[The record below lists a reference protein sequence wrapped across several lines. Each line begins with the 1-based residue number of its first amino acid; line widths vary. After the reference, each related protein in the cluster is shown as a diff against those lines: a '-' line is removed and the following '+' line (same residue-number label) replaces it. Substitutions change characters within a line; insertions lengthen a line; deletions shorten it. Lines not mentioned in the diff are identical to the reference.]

1 MSSTNEWPMLGAMR
15 TRGAC
20 LICMLCAAPAF
31 ADAPRAM
38 FVESDG
44 CPDAPSVSSELQA
57 LMPRASFADVPD
69 AIRVHVSDEGA
80 RYRVTTLGAERI
92 LEDPKRR
99 CADRAHAVAVV
110 VDLILAPPR
119 VEEVP
124 RPARRRYFVD
134 LVASGQLALGPGA
147 AGGSLLVTGG
157 GELRLDV
164 GWRFIAASVGV
175 RGLAPVT
182 ERFGIA
188 SARLTRI
195 PVDIG
200 ARAAWRRGRLELS
213 GTAAFSAAALLVE
226 GRDVSPARSSARF
239 DPAARLVLG
248 LRWWVSARLGVELA
262 ASVDVAFHPLD
273 VTVDPVG
280 VVGQTQ
286 RVWIGFGLG
295 PVFRLRKP

>member
-1 MSSTNEWPMLGAMR
+1 MW

-20 LICMLCAAPAF
+20 LICVLCAAPAF
-31 ADAPRAM
+31 ADVPRSI

-44 CPDAPSVSSELQA
+44 CPDAPSVSGELQA
-57 LMPRASFADVPD
+57 LLPQSSFAEVAG
-69 AIRVHVSDEGA
+69 AIRVQVRDEGD
-80 RYRVTTLGAERI
+80 RYRVTTLGTERT

-99 CADRAHAVAVV
+99 CADCAHAVAVV

-119 VEEVP
+119 VEELP

-134 LVASGQLALGPGA
+134 LVTSGRLELGPG
-147 AGGSLLVTGG
+147 VTGG
-157 GELRLDV
+157 GLLITGGAELRLDV
-164 GWRFIAASVGV
+164 GWRFIAASLGV

-182 ERFGIA
+182 ESFGVA
-188 SARLTRI
+188 SAQLTRI

-200 ARAAWRRGRLELS
+200 ARAAWRRGRFELS
-213 GTAAFSAAALLVE
+213 GTAAFSAATLLVE

-239 DPAARLVLG
+239 DPAARLVVG

-262 ASVDVAFHPLD
+262 AAVDVALHPLD
-273 VTVDPVG
+273 VLVDPVG
-280 VVGQTQ
+280 VVGQTP

-295 PVFRLRKP
+295 PVFRVRKP

>member
-1 MSSTNEWPMLGAMR
+1 MLDAMW

-31 ADAPRAM
+31 ADVPPTI

-44 CPDAPSVSSELQA
+44 CPDAQSVSSELQA
-57 LMPRASFADVPD
+57 LLPHWTFADVAG
-69 AIRVHVSDEGA
+69 AIRVHVSDEGE
-80 RYRVTTLGAERI
+80 RYRVTTSGTERT

-119 VEEVP
+119 VEELP

-134 LVASGQLALGPGA
+134 LATSGRLELGPG
-147 AGGSLLVTGG
+147 GGGLLITGG
-157 GELRLDV
+157 AELRLDV
-164 GWRFIAASVGV
+164 GWRFIAASLGV

-182 ERFGIA
+182 ENFGDA
-188 SARLTRI
+188 SAQLTRI

-200 ARAAWRRGRLELS
+200 ARAAWRRGRFELS

-226 GRDVSPARSSARF
+226 GRDLSPARSSARF
-239 DPAARLVLG
+239 DPAARLVVG

-262 ASVDVAFHPLD
+262 AAVDVALHPLD
-273 VTVDPVG
+273 VLVDPVG
-280 VVGQTQ
+280 VVGQTP

-295 PVFRLRKP
+295 PVFRVRKP

>member
-1 MSSTNEWPMLGAMR
+1 MLDAMW
-15 TRGAC
+15 TRRAC
-20 LICMLCAAPAF
+20 LFCMLWAAPAF
-31 ADAPRAM
+31 ADPPRTL

-44 CPDAPSVSSELQA
+44 CPDAQSVSSELQA
-57 LMPRASFADVPD
+57 LLPHAAFADVAG
-69 AIRVHVSDEGA
+69 AIRVQVTDEGE
-80 RYRVTTLGAERI
+80 RYRVTTSGTERT

-119 VEEVP
+119 ADAPPPPP
-124 RPARRRYFVD
+124 RKRYFVD
-134 LVASGQLALGPGA
+134 LVTSGDLELGPGA
-147 AGGSLLVTGG
+147 GNGGLLVTGG

-164 GWRFIAASVGV
+164 GWRFIAASLGV

-182 ERFGIA
+182 ERFGVG
-188 SARLTRI
+188 SAQLTRI
-195 PVDIG
+195 PVDLG

-213 GTAAFSAAALLVE
+213 GTAAISLAALLVA

-262 ASVDVAFHPLD
+262 AAVDVALHPLD
-273 VTVDPVG
+273 VLVDPVG
-280 VVGQTQ
+280 VVGQTP

>member
-1 MSSTNEWPMLGAMR
+1 MLGAMWL
-15 TRGAC
+15 RGAC
-20 LICMLCAAPAF
+20 LICTLFAASAR
-31 ADAPRAM
+31 ADVPSTI

-44 CPDAPSVSSELQA
+44 CPDAPSVTNELEA
-57 LMPRASFADVPD
+57 LLPHASFADVPG
-69 AIRVHVSDEGA
+69 AVRVHVSDEGE
-80 RYRVTTLGAERI
+80 RYRVTAAGTERM

-119 VEEVP
+119 AENPP

-134 LVASGQLALGPGA
+134 LVTSGRFELAPGV
-147 AGGSLLVTGG
+147 AGGGLLLTGG

-164 GWRFIAASVGV
+164 GWRWIAASLGV
-175 RGLAPVT
+175 RGLQSVT
-182 ERFGIA
+182 ESFGVA
-188 SARLTRI
+188 SAQLTRI

-200 ARAAWRRGRLELS
+200 ARAAWRRGRFELS
-213 GTAAFSAAALLVE
+213 GTAAFSAATLLVE

-248 LRWWVSARLGVELA
+248 VRCWASAWLGVELTA
-262 ASVDVAFHPLD
+262 GVDVALHPLD
-273 VTVDPVG
+273 VLVDPVG
-280 VVGQTQ
+280 VVGQTP

-295 PVFRLRKP
+295 PVFRVRKP

>member
-1 MSSTNEWPMLGAMR
+1 MLNGMW

-20 LICMLCAAPAF
+20 LICMLGAAPAL
-31 ADAPRAM
+31 ADVPRTL

-44 CPDAPSVSSELQA
+44 CPDAQSVSSELQA
-57 LMPRASFADVPD
+57 LLPHSTFADVAG
-69 AIRVHVSDEGA
+69 AIRVHVSDEGE
-80 RYRVTTLGAERI
+80 RYRVTTSGTERT

-119 VEEVP
+119 VEELP

-134 LVASGQLALGPGA
+134 LAASGRLELGPGA
-147 AGGSLLVTGG
+147 GSGGVLVTGG
-157 GELRLDV
+157 AELRLDV
-164 GWRFIAASVGV
+164 GWRFIAASLGV

-182 ERFGIA
+182 ESFSVG
-188 SARLTRI
+188 SARLTRVPI
-195 PVDIG
+195 DVG

-226 GRDVSPARSSARF
+226 GRDLSPARSTARF
-239 DPAARLVLG
+239 DPAARLVVG
-248 LRWWVSARLGVELA
+248 LRWWFSARLGVELA
-262 ASVDVAFHPLD
+262 AAVDVALHPLD
-273 VTVDPVG
+273 VLVDPVG
-280 VVGQTQ
+280 VVGQTP

-295 PVFRLRKP
+295 PVFRVRKP